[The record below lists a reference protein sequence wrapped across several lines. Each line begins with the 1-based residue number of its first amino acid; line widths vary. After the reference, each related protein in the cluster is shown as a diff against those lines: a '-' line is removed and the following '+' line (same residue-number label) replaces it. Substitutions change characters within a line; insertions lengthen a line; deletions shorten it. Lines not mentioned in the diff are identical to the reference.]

1 MRGTVGGPGHPVAG
15 TEEGQQPL
23 GGHAGVRSGAQRGL
37 ASSLS
42 HSQSQA
48 VTHYHLPQ
56 QDTET
61 PDVGLAGVEVV
72 T

>member
-1 MRGTVGGPGHPVAG
+1 MRGTVGGAGHPVAG

-23 GGHAGVRSGAQRGL
+23 GGNAGVGGGTQRGL
-37 ASSLS
+37 ATSLS
-42 HSQSQA
+42 HSQSHA

-56 QDTET
+56 QDTEA

>member
-1 MRGTVGGPGHPVAG
+1 MRGTVGGAGHPVAG

-23 GGHAGVRSGAQRGL
+23 GGNAGVGGGTQRGL
-37 ASSLS
+37 APVSATARAR
-42 HSQSQA
+42 A

-56 QDTET
+56 QDTEA